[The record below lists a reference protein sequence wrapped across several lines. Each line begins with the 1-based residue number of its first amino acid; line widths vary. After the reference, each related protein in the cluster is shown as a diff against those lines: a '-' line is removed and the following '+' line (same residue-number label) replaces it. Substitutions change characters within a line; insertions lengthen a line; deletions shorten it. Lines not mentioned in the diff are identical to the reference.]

1 MNKIEMIKIEMTKA
15 LKSVPQEKKRL
26 NTLRMLLAALEKEK
40 VNLKLPSVEDLS
52 DEDFNL
58 VIQKELKMIE
68 QEKQSL
74 IDASRDTSN
83 VEERKSVYIEFAPKQ
98 LSDEELTIIVQEK
111 IESMGI
117 SSIKEQGKLM
127 GVLSKELK
135 GKTDLGRISGIIRSI
150 LK

>member
-1 MNKIEMIKIEMTKA
+1 MNKIELIKTEMTKA

-40 VNLKLPSVEDLS
+40 VNLKLSSVEELTE
-52 DEDFNL
+52 EDFNL

-74 IDASRDTSN
+74 IDANRDTSN
-83 VEERKSVYIEFAPKQ
+83 VEERKSVYVEFAPKQ
-98 LSDEELTIIVQEK
+98 LSDEDLIRIVQEK
-111 IESMGI
+111 IASMGI

-135 GKTDLGRISGIIRSI
+135 GKTDLGRISGIIRTI